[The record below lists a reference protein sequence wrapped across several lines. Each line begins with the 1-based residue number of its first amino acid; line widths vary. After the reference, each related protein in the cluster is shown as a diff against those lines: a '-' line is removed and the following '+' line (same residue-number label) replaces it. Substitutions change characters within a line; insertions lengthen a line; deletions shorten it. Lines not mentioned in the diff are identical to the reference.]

1 MRVRSVVHAVTFVA
15 VAGAALQ
22 AALPYPAKHRAALDE
37 TKPLVLAVA
46 GVPKVEIVVGS
57 KPCPV
62 AAFAAAE
69 LRTFLG
75 QVMGGDVAVVPQP
88 TGSLTAIFVGA
99 QDGLGE
105 DAVDVAAL
113 PRDAFVIKAAGNR
126 IVIAG
131 RDDPRVDPRRD
142 LRGIYE
148 RATLFG
154 VYEFLER
161 FAGVRFYFPGPV
173 GTVVPAQ
180 PDLRIPQADI
190 YEEPDCDQRRVYPGP
205 ESRWF
210 EPLDKETATRTRIL
224 QSLRSREQTFYI
236 PCCHGLS
243 RRCLAERFGQ
253 SHPEWF
259 ALLPN
264 GTRDTDMSLPGHH
277 GHLCYR
283 NPGLLDQIYR
293 ETEAYLLGKPAESV
307 GMRVKSGAAV
317 YDHNSFQPGYVDL
330 CPQDGLGEAQ
340 WCQMPECKRYWDEGK
355 QSELVWG
362 MVVDIAQRL
371 KKNGVPG
378 CVTCFAYSSYRQPP
392 QLELPDNVLVE
403 VCITGPW
410 DDQLAARRQENDELI
425 LAWNAKSR
433 SGKVWLWNYMSNYNG
448 AVPEGVPPLSP
459 RLVGQYYSRLA
470 PHIRGAFN
478 ESEIGYWLFNYV
490 NYYVFGKMMWNGGT
504 DVEALLAE
512 HHRLLFAAGAPP
524 MATFFDRLERIW
536 TKAFLGEVRETP
548 LGPVRNKR
556 SDREVWE
563 EIFSEAVMA
572 ELGGYLTQAEALTAN
587 APQARQRVR
596 FFREAFLGEM
606 LRVRGEYGTRR
617 RGLADQ
623 VSAVRPL
630 PAGNEIRLD
639 GRLDEAAWA
648 QAAPLYLV
656 PLQTDRCLTQ
666 TAVRLLWTPETLYV
680 GFDCGEPNVE
690 RLYLAERRHD
700 DPQIWVDAGVEI
712 FLNPSGDR
720 THYRHLI
727 VNANGV
733 LTDGAYEIVGGKPA
747 PGDLAWESGA
757 RTAASKQAG
766 SWQVEVAIPVAAVAG
781 TAAPLAAGS
790 TWVANLCRSRNITQA
805 GKDENQLY
813 TWSPFVR
820 RSFHDPANFGQIR
833 FVSAEAAPASRLPDA
848 GGFEEELK
856 GRMVGQWYLP
866 QQEGERAC
874 FSFPTEYAR
883 EGRRSACIS
892 NRDTA
897 KPQALHLTQ
906 YLPALQPGK
915 RYLLTFWVRAENVQ
929 PVPGLTGH
937 MVSHW
942 GGFANVNFGSVKQ
955 EGNNLFVPTGGY
967 RESFDW
973 TKAGFELRAPAV
985 FDPDAKPY
993 IRMSLTNATGT
1004 VWYDDVRLREI
1015 DPVTGTVAE

>member
-1 MRVRSVVHAVTFVA
+1 MQRRSVVRAVA
-15 VAGAALQ
+15 CLMLAGAALR
-22 AALPYPAKHRAALDE
+22 AALPYPEKHRATLDD
-37 TKPLVLAVA
+37 TQPLVLAVA
-46 GVPKVEIVVGS
+46 GVPKVEIVIGR
-57 KPCPV
+57 KPSPV
-62 AAFAAAE
+62 VAFAADE
-69 LRTFLG
+69 LRTLLG
-75 QVMGGDVAVVPQP
+75 QAIGGEVAAVPEP
-88 TGSLTAIFVGA
+88 SGRLTPIFLGA
-99 QDGLGE
+99 QDGPVGVG
-105 DAVDVAAL
+105 VDVAAL
-113 PRDAFVIKAAGNR
+113 PRDAFVIKAGGNR

-142 LRGIYE
+142 LRGTYE

-161 FAGVRFYFPGPV
+161 FVGVRFYFPGPV
-173 GTVVPAQ
+173 GTVAPRR
-180 PDLRIPQADI
+180 PDLQIPRVDL

-210 EPLDKETATRTRIL
+210 ETLDKEEARRARTL

-307 GMRVKSGAAV
+307 GMRVRSGAIA

-330 CPQDGLGEAQ
+330 CPQDGLGESQ

-362 MVVDIAQRL
+362 MVADIAGRL
-371 KKNGVPG
+371 KQNGVPG
-378 CVTCFAYSSYRQPP
+378 YVTCFAYSSYRRPP
-392 QLELPDNVLVE
+392 ALELPDNVLVE

-410 DDQLAARRQENDELI
+410 DDQLPARRQENDELI
-425 LAWNAKSR
+425 QAWNAKSR
-433 SGKVWLWNYMSNYNG
+433 AGKVWLWNYMSNYNG

-459 RLVGQYYSRLA
+459 RLIGQYYSRLA

-478 ESEIGYWLFNYV
+478 ESEIGYWLFNYL
-490 NYYVFGKMMWNGGT
+490 NYYVFSKMMWNGGT

-512 HHRLLFAAGAPP
+512 HHRVLFASGAPA
-524 MATFFDRLERIW
+524 MATFFDRLEGIW
-536 TKAFLGEVRETP
+536 TQSFLGEVRETP
-548 LGPVRNKR
+548 LGPVRSKR

-563 EIFSEAVMA
+563 EIFSESVMA
-572 ELGGYLTQAEALTAN
+572 ELDGTLAQAEALAAKEPEALN
-587 APQARQRVR
+587 RVR
-596 FFREAFLGEM
+596 FFREVFLGEM
-606 LRVRGEYGTRR
+606 RRVRGEYGTRQ

-623 VSAVRPL
+623 VSVVCPL
-630 PAGNEIRLD
+630 PAGAEIRLD

-656 PLQTDRCLTQ
+656 PLQTDRCLTE

-680 GFDCGEPNVE
+680 AFDCSEPHVD

-700 DPQIWVDAGVEI
+700 DPQIWVDAGVEL

-733 LTDGAYEIVGGKPA
+733 LTDGTYEIVGGKPA

-757 RTAASKQAG
+757 RTATSKQEAA
-766 SWQVEVAIPVAAVAG
+766 WQVEMAIPVAAVAG
-781 TAAPLAAGS
+781 APLAAGT
-790 TWVANLCRSRNITQA
+790 TWVTNLCRSRNITQA

-820 RSFHDPANFGQIR
+820 RFFHDPANFGQLR
-833 FVSAEAAPASRLPDA
+833 FVSADTASSARLPDA
-848 GGFEEELK
+848 GSFEADLK
-856 GRMVGQWYLP
+856 GRMLGQWYLP
-866 QQEGERAC
+866 QAEAERAC

-883 EGRRSACIS
+883 DGRRSACIS
-892 NRDTA
+892 NPDAT

-906 YLPALQPGK
+906 YLPTLQPGK

-937 MVSHW
+937 MVNHW
-942 GGFANVNFGSVKQ
+942 GGYANVNFGSAKQ

-985 FDPDAKPY
+985 FDPGAKPY
-993 IRMSLTNATGT
+993 LRMSLTNATGT
-1004 VWYDDVRLREI
+1004 VWYDDVRLREL
-1015 DPVTGTVAE
+1015 DAATGAVVE